1 MKLTFNFCCDRLNL
15 SKYRRYPFMDIKAK
29 IEQAVKKLLSDKT
42 LMAKFE
48 KNPASVIEELIGVD
62 LPDDQVNQLVEGIK
76 AKIKLDQ
83 LGNALGGLG
92 GLFKK

>member
-1 MKLTFNFCCDRLNL
+1 
-15 SKYRRYPFMDIKAK
+15 MDIKAK
-29 IEQAVKKLLSDKT
+29 IEQIVKKLLSDKD

-48 KNPASVIEELIGVD
+48 RNPASVIEEYVGID
-62 LPDDQVNQLVEGIK
+62 LPDEQVNQLIEGIK

-83 LGNALGGLG
+83 VGDALGKLS

>member
-1 MKLTFNFCCDRLNL
+1 MEV
-15 SKYRRYPFMDIKAK
+15 PFMDIKAK
-29 IEQAVKKLLSDKT
+29 IEQAAKKLLSDKN